1 MAAPPTSLVVEREH
15 ATLNV
20 LLHPLVIIN
29 ISDHYTRAKVSSAG
43 PARVMGALLG
53 IQKNR
58 DVEIFNSFELIP
70 DTNAWTAV
78 DQYLRVKQEQCA

>member
-1 MAAPPTSLVVEREH
+1 MAAPASLVVEREH

-29 ISDHYTRAKVSSAG
+29 VSDHYTRAKVSSAS

-70 DTNAWTAV
+70 DTNAWTAI
-78 DQYLRVKQEQCA
+78 DGYLRVKQEQCT